1 MDEWEEVNVPEFE
14 ALFEDDKEV
23 DDSILSIDSTP
34 VLKLVKGKEKEKE
47 KQWIIFNQ
55 LVCRFLSGKK
65 VWNS

>member
-47 KQWIIFNQ
+47 KQ
-55 LVCRFLSGKK
+55 
-65 VWNS
+65 